1 MNDNILKKVGTRLGN
16 IDDLPDELRKQIPE
30 FTVDGIDEQ
39 VYRVLKE
46 NLDGIGSLSEIMIS
60 LYRRFNVSDKT
71 RGEITDAIY
80 RLIRKKMV
88 KGIKGRKAIY
98 ALSSLDIED
107 QNISETSE
115 TSIADN

>member
-1 MNDNILKKVGTRLGN
+1 MNEDFLKKVGSRLGN
-16 IDDLPDELRKQIPE
+16 IDDLPEDLRKQIPE

-46 NLDGIGSLSEIMIS
+46 DLDGIGSLSEIMIA
-60 LYRRFNVSDKT
+60 LYRRFNISDKT
-71 RGEITDAIY
+71 RPEITDAIY

-98 ALSSLDIED
+98 ALFSLDIEGHSAPEIPE
-107 QNISETSE
+107 ISTS
-115 TSIADN
+115 NN